1 MAWYSSARTSC
12 GLVMNK
18 DEIQHE
24 LSAQVTA
31 ASCGLVMNKDEI
43 QPFGFSIHS
52 PHSCGLVMNKDE
64 IQRGPRRLTL

>member
-1 MAWYSSARTSC
+1 
-12 GLVMNK
+12 MNK
-18 DEIQHE
+18 DEIQPDSPRVSIHIC
-24 LSAQVTA
+24 
-31 ASCGLVMNKDEI
+31 CGLVMNKDEI